1 MRRLLYNFKI
11 TFKNKELIFWTF
23 AFPVI
28 MGTLF
33 YLAFSNL
40 IHDTGFSAMKI
51 AYVNSSEHQL
61 NPIYRIAIGT
71 MSIAD
76 DAPLEN
82 PGENKFFKTTY
93 VDEKSAGEELL
104 KNGDVSSV
112 IYFEDGEEYPK
123 VLIMKSDGT
132 ATVVQNIMTEIEQS
146 IRAGRQFEPA
156 NIKSD
161 DKEGAD
167 YVMVEFYTLL
177 AMACLYGG
185 MIAAKTTDKNLANM
199 TASGKRIAVAAVSKT
214 KIILGGLVTSYATQ
228 LIGLA
233 ILFGYLTLVLGL
245 DFGPNLPMVIFFT
258 MVGAL
263 TGLSFGTFVSVV
275 FKLRDEAKD
284 GIMTGITMI
293 GCFFGG
299 MMGPSMKYLIDHSV
313 PLLNK
318 VNPAAII
325 SDGYYALNS
334 FGAESGR
341 FWFDV
346 ASLLVITAVFSTV
359 AIVILRR
366 QKYDSL

>member
-11 TFKNKELIFWTF
+11 TFKNKELIFWAF

-28 MGTLF
+28 MATLF
-33 YLAFSNL
+33 YFAFSNL

-51 AYVNSSEHQL
+51 AYVDSAEHQ
-61 NPIYRIAIGT
+61 NNFIYHLAIGS

-82 PGENKFFKTTY
+82 PGENKYFKTTY
-93 VDEKSAGEELL
+93 VPEKSEAEQLL
-104 KNGDVSSV
+104 KNGDVDSA

-123 VLIMKSDGT
+123 VLIMKNDST
-132 ATVVQNIMTEIEQS
+132 ATVVQNILTEIEQTL
-146 IRAGRQFEPA
+146 RAGREFEPA
-156 NIKSD
+156 NIKND
-161 DKEGAD
+161 DKEATD

-185 MIAAKTTDKNLANM
+185 MVAMKTTDKNLANM

-214 KIILGGLVTSYATQ
+214 RIILGGLLTSYAVQ

-233 ILFGYLTLVLGL
+233 ILFGYLTLILRL
-245 DFGPNLPMVIFFT
+245 DFGPNLPMTIFFT
-258 MVGAL
+258 MIGAL

-299 MMGPSMKYLIDHSV
+299 MMGPSMKYLVDHSV

-318 VNPAAII
+318 VNPSAII
-325 SDGYYALNS
+325 SDGYYALTS
-334 FGAESGR
+334 FGVESGR